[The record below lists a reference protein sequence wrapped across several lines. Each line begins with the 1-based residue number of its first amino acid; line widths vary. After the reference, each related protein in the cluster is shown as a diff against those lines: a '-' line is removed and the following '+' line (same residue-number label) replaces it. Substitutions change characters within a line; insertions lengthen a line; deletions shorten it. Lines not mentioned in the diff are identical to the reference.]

1 MGEREMEC
9 VNKRYHQK
17 EREMKCVNKRYPKER
32 ERDGVKALFFLS
44 ITFSLGKKTT
54 KIKSPNPWPASAI
67 IASAEHGCSLL
78 FFDFALVVA
87 FLVVVVVVA
96 EHEENCWRSASSA
109 FRRPRSIAFDIWRLF
124 FWRGVAL
131 FLGSLFLCHGA
142 KKKIQEKRHSRQNF
156 LLLPKIKNVVFLFVV
171 FSFCKKVFVVLTF
184 YSLREKCPNERS
196 GNNNNNTS

>member
-1 MGEREMEC
+1 MEC

-44 ITFSLGKKTT
+44 IAFSLGKKTT

-109 FRRPRSIAFDIWRLF
+109 FRRPRSIVFDI
-124 FWRGVAL
+124 
-131 FLGSLFLCHGA
+131 FLTL
-142 KKKIQEKRHSRQNF
+142 
-156 LLLPKIKNVVFLFVV
+156 
-171 FSFCKKVFVVLTF
+171 
-184 YSLREKCPNERS
+184 
-196 GNNNNNTS
+196 

>member
-1 MGEREMEC
+1 MEC
-9 VNKRYHQK
+9 VTKRYHQ
-17 EREMKCVNKRYPKER
+17 KER

-44 ITFSLGKKTT
+44 ITFLGKKTT

-109 FRRPRSIAFDIWRLF
+109 FRRPRSIAFDI
-124 FWRGVAL
+124 
-131 FLGSLFLCHGA
+131 
-142 KKKIQEKRHSRQNF
+142 
-156 LLLPKIKNVVFLFVV
+156 
-171 FSFCKKVFVVLTF
+171 
-184 YSLREKCPNERS
+184 
-196 GNNNNNTS
+196 